1 MCEAVPGE
9 EGPEPRTERHLGEKD
24 ELQVFGTGVGTTP
37 TLLPLR
43 THKQHQVTGCA
54 RHSATPQLLPL
65 PGTWEP
71 EGHLHGT
78 CRYPTRVIAVLG
90 KLFSVLTAKISLVI
104 LQLEV
109 KPVSP

>member
-1 MCEAVPGE
+1 M
-9 EGPEPRTERHLGEKD
+9 
-24 ELQVFGTGVGTTP
+24 FGTGVGTTP

-78 CRYPTRVIAVLG
+78 CRYPTRVTAVLG

>member
-9 EGPEPRTERHLGEKD
+9 EGPEARTEQHLGEKD

-37 TLLPLR
+37 ALLPLHA
-43 THKQHQVTGCA
+43 HKQRQVTGCA
-54 RHSATPQLLPL
+54 RHSPTPQLLPL

-71 EGHLHGT
+71 EDHLHGT
-78 CRYPTRVIAVLG
+78 CRYPTRVTAVLG
-90 KLFSVLTAKISLVI
+90 KLFSVLIAEISLVI